1 MIGKKQ
7 KEVKDKTEKKQK
19 KKFAL
24 TEKKSIDIAFNILAI
39 FCIALFSMAIVQKSF
54 QNDTFYTIKIGQLI
68 RQNGIDYL
76 DHFSWHDNLPYM
88 YPHWLYDVIIS
99 LIYDFMGGFTGIY
112 ISTLILSAC
121 LGIVIFIANKK
132 ISKNQLISFFLTI
145 AQMYLLG
152 DYIAARAQLVT
163 FILFVLT
170 IIFIE
175 KFLEKP
181 KKRYAIA
188 LIIIPIIIANVHSA
202 VFPFYFV
209 LYLPYIGEY
218 IIRVL
223 SDAHLAHKIYQRFL
237 KYQINSTNKKLKNVD
252 KSKVSQ
258 YQKKLAMYTK
268 KIEESNVNFDKS
280 IIRQNDRR
288 KNPYKIKLERN
299 DNVLKLIVIMCI
311 CFLTGLLT
319 PIKDMPY
326 TYTLRIM
333 KGNTTSNI
341 SEHLPLTLINY
352 KDLMMFFAITFFGIT
367 FTKIKI
373 KLRDLFFI
381 GGLTLLA
388 FMSRRQ
394 VSMLVLFG
402 GMSLTRMISDFVD
415 MYDKIG
421 TEEFMQYVTTMYG
434 ECLLILFI
442 FAISYCVYKP
452 NIGASYVSEASYP
465 VKASEWIK
473 ENLDYENIK
482 IFNDYNYGSYML
494 YEDIPVFIDSRCDLY
509 TPEFNGT
516 YNKEKKKYEGK
527 DIFTDYID
535 TSSISK
541 YYENVFEKYEITHV
555 ITKSNS
561 KLNMLVSRDK
571 NYKKIYSDSNFIIYE
586 RNIANKEANN

>member
-1 MIGKKQ
+1 
-7 KEVKDKTEKKQK
+7 
-19 KKFAL
+19 
-24 TEKKSIDIAFNILAI
+24 
-39 FCIALFSMAIVQKSF
+39 
-54 QNDTFYTIKIGQLI
+54 
-68 RQNGIDYL
+68 
-76 DHFSWHDNLPYM
+76 
-88 YPHWLYDVIIS
+88 
-99 LIYDFMGGFTGIY
+99 
-112 ISTLILSAC
+112 
-121 LGIVIFIANKK
+121 
-132 ISKNQLISFFLTI
+132 
-145 AQMYLLG
+145 
-152 DYIAARAQLVT
+152 
-163 FILFVLT
+163 
-170 IIFIE
+170 
-175 KFLEKP
+175 
-181 KKRYAIA
+181 
-188 LIIIPIIIANVHSA
+188 
-202 VFPFYFV
+202 
-209 LYLPYIGEY
+209 
-218 IIRVL
+218 
-223 SDAHLAHKIYQRFL
+223 
-237 KYQINSTNKKLKNVD
+237 
-252 KSKVSQ
+252 
-258 YQKKLAMYTK
+258 MYTK

-415 MYDKIG
+415 MYDKKG

-465 VKASEWIK
+465 VKASELSLIH
-473 ENLDYENIK
+473 I
-482 IFNDYNYGSYML
+482 
-494 YEDIPVFIDSRCDLY
+494 
-509 TPEFNGT
+509 
-516 YNKEKKKYEGK
+516 
-527 DIFTDYID
+527 
-535 TSSISK
+535 
-541 YYENVFEKYEITHV
+541 
-555 ITKSNS
+555 
-561 KLNMLVSRDK
+561 
-571 NYKKIYSDSNFIIYE
+571 
-586 RNIANKEANN
+586 